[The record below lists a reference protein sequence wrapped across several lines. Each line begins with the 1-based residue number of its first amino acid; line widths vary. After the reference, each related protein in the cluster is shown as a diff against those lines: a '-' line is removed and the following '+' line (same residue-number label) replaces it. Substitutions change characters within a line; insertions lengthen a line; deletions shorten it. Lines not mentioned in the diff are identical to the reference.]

1 MKDRN
6 HDDAMAEIFRDDSE
20 LSAATLDA
28 ILADGDHGELL
39 VTLRQM
45 AKAYGGVQAV
55 TKAANLNP
63 TPLYRTLSEKGNPEF
78 RSLNALSCTMGFR
91 LAVQPLKR
99 SVPHT

>member
-6 HDDAMAEIFRDDSE
+6 HDDAMAEIFHDDPE
-20 LSAATLDA
+20 VAAATLDA
-28 ILADGDHGELL
+28 ILADGDQGELL

-55 TKAANLNP
+55 AKAANLNP
-63 TPLYRTLSEKGNPEF
+63 TQLYRTLSEKGNPEF
-78 RSLNALSCTMGFR
+78 RSLNALLRTMGFR
-91 LAVQPLKR
+91 LAVQPLER